1 MLRQLLVKS
10 LNTAHLPPRPGV
22 TVLSD
27 SIPLFYIGRNHEGF
41 WVVREAEGRIGGLF
55 LLRCSALR
63 FARQKSLPAGC
74 ATMFVEHLELDLPN
88 QGSRVAEPIASAMRV
103 TKQRVPLLANLVATA
118 AAEWRKLVSQIL
130 RPIAVQRQNHVAIE
144 KEQLHGEYTLISKT
158 TAICRLR
165 DDRGM
170 RRTSLVRKIKGEQT

>member
-74 ATMFVEHLELDLPN
+74 ATMFVTEPLELDLPN
-88 QGSRVAEPIASAMRV
+88 QGGRVAELIARAMNVSVVGELHCNGRRRMAQACKPDFAPNCRSTPKPHCHRERAGPPRVYPDFEKRRRSAGSAMI
-103 TKQRVPLLANLVATA
+103 A
-118 AAEWRKLVSQIL
+118 A
-130 RPIAVQRQNHVAIE
+130 
-144 KEQLHGEYTLISKT
+144 
-158 TAICRLR
+158 
-165 DDRGM
+165 RGGF
-170 RRTSLVRKIKGEQT
+170 TPQKNQGEQT

>member
-27 SIPLFYIGRNHEGF
+27 SIPLLYIGRNHEGF

-74 ATMFVEHLELDLPN
+74 ATMFVEHLELALPN

-118 AAEWRKLVSQIL
+118 AAEWRKL
-130 RPIAVQRQNHVAIE
+130 AVLADVQTVLMAAF
-144 KEQLHGEYTLISKT
+144 GT
-158 TAICRLR
+158 RL
-165 DDRGM
+165 D
-170 RRTSLVRKIKGEQT
+170 